1 MAINDPKLP
10 FRGWGFA
17 TDHSP
22 LLVHFQMTTHHSW
35 CTFRELNTELT
46 QDFRDFQDF
55 IGTYMLEYSV
65 MSSVLLIVTG
75 LVLFLYALNTLSDSL
90 TQVAGDKL
98 KIFLDHFTNNVFK
111 GILSGCIVTILLDS
125 SSVVI
130 IMTIALVNS
139 RAMTFRQ
146 AMGVVMGA
154 NIGTTVSSQIFA
166 LDVGE
171 YAAVPI
177 ATGFILMF
185 LGKPDFYKNLG
196 KIIFS
201 FGLIFFGLFTISE
214 AVAPLK
220 DSQYFVSWL
229 HSLEGTFKGV
239 STGAFITLIIQSS
252 SATMGLVI
260 GLASQGLMSIVAG
273 IAVMLGAEL
282 GTCADTLVA
291 SIGRS
296 KAAVKTGLF
305 HLFFNINS
313 ILLGIALLPYFTH
326 LVLYVSQGTSMERTI
341 ANAHVLFNVLGV
353 VIMLPFLPLYERF
366 LEGLV
371 IGRKFKAGR
380 VRSART

>member
-1 MAINDPKLP
+1 
-10 FRGWGFA
+10 
-17 TDHSP
+17 
-22 LLVHFQMTTHHSW
+22 
-35 CTFRELNTELT
+35 
-46 QDFRDFQDF
+46 
-55 IGTYMLEYSV
+55 
-65 MSSVLLIVTG
+65 MSSLLLIVTG

-90 TQVAGDKL
+90 NQVAGDKL
-98 KIFLDHFTNNVFK
+98 KTFLDHFTNNVFK
-111 GILSGCIVTILLDS
+111 GIISGIIVTVLLDS

-171 YAAVPI
+171 YAALPI

-185 LGKPDFYKNLG
+185 FTQHQFYKNLG

-220 DSQYFVSWL
+220 DSNYFVSWL
-229 HSLEGTFKGV
+229 HSLESTWKGMG
-239 STGAFITLIIQSS
+239 TGAFITLIIQSS
-252 SATMGLVI
+252 SATMGIVI
-260 GLASQGLMSIVAG
+260 GLASQNLLNIHAG

-305 HLFFNINS
+305 HLFFNINT
-313 ILLGIALLPYFTH
+313 ILLGMFLLPYFTQ
-326 LVLYVSQGTSMERTI
+326 LVLYLSEGASIQRTI

-353 VIMLPFLPLYERF
+353 VVMLPFLPLYERF

-371 IGRKFKAGR
+371 FSRKFKASPM
-380 VRSART
+380 RSART